1 MILQRLHLAFDP
13 HKDDLISYCG
23 NQLKWWSTKMKNV
36 TVVEV
41 FCRHERFFV
50 SVLTTVF
57 GFGFWYTPLA
67 LGSPLATTN

>member
-1 MILQRLHLAFDP
+1 
-13 HKDDLISYCG
+13 
-23 NQLKWWSTKMKNV
+23 MKNV